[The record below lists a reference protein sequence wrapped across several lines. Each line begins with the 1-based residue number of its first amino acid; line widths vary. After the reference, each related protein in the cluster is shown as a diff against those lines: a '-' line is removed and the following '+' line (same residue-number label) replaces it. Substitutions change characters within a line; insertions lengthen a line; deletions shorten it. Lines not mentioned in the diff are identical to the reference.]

1 MSKEHGRGCTRI
13 IKIRDGNSMDDPKRV
28 RENKASYSASVAD
41 LSHPII
47 LERDGQPVAAL
58 MSIEEYARYQALLK
72 EHQRISALEAR
83 RAADRAV
90 FGDLV
95 GCALSSGEPAWVPAP
110 KPHWR
115 VPYRSF
121 DGTLLV
127 VVEVDART
135 RAVSLTDEER
145 AALLKQVERLA
156 TTSDVSA

>member
-1 MSKEHGRGCTRI
+1 MDNPNQVKEAR
-13 IKIRDGNSMDDPKRV
+13 
-28 RENKASYSASVAD
+28 ASYSTPVAD

-47 LERDGQPVAAL
+47 LERDGQPVAVL
-58 MSIEEYARYQALLK
+58 MGIEEYERYQALLG
-72 EHQRISALEAR
+72 EYQGVSALEAR

-95 GCALSSGEPAWVPAP
+95 GCALSSGDPAWDPAP

-121 DGTLLV
+121 DGALLA

-135 RAVSLTDEER
+135 RTVSLTDEER
-145 AALLKQVERLA
+145 TALLDQVERLVTA
-156 TTSDVSA
+156 NDVSA